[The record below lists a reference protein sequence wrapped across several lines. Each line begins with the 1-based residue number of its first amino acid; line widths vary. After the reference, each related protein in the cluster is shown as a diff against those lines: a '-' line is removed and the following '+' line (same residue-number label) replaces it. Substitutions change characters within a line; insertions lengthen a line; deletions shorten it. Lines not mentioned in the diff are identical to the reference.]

1 MDQLFTVFLLHKKI
15 ITRWLVYW
23 LSVFG
28 IYVLI
33 LKPNGINYLNG
44 YYYTSALFFL
54 GGVFGLILFRFKF
67 KKEMFFQSSFGVF
80 TVIFLYSF
88 MALGFD
94 YLYPA
99 SPELLSFTFKNNILF
114 PLFNYQTIIS
124 KACDIFFQQTLI
136 YILTMLLFSKIQD
149 KSLTIKLFGL
159 CFFILHLPLLF
170 VFGATGLLFIVPS
183 IVAGLVFSF
192 CLLQFKMGILY
203 SYAIHFSFYLFLGII
218 LRFYF

>member
-1 MDQLFTVFLLHKKI
+1 MNNLFSVFLLHKII

-28 IYVLI
+28 VYVLI

-67 KKEMFFQSSFGVF
+67 NKEIFLHSSFYVF
-80 TVIFLYSF
+80 LVTVIYSF
-88 MALGFD
+88 LALGYD

-99 SPELLSFTFKNNILF
+99 SSELLSFTFKNNILF

-149 KSLTIKLFGL
+149 KLLTVKLFGL
-159 CFFILHLPLLF
+159 CFFILHLPLVF
-170 VFGATGLLFIVPS
+170 VFGVTGLLFIVPS

-203 SYAIHFSFYLFLGII
+203 SYSIHFSFYLILGII
-218 LRFYF
+218 LRFYL